1 MKACSE
7 TILVE
12 NSLAKAHHC
21 HNKSSGNLRTDYN
34 QNLQFRLA

>member
-12 NSLAKAHHC
+12 NSLAKTHHC
-21 HNKSSGNLRTDYN
+21 HNTSSGHLRTDYD
-34 QNLQFRLA
+34 QIFDFD